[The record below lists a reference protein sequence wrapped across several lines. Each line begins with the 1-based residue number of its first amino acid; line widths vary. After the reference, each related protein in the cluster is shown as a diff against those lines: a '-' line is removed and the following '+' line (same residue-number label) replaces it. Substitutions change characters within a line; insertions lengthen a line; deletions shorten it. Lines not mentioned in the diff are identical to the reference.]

1 MKSFSKGGNSVAVRD
16 SRRTYEVKDG
26 EHGMQTTEPEVVTQ
40 VLAEVKRIGATS
52 KESHAEAMRLYAD
65 VKKTL
70 DAHGGKLDALDAAK
84 VNKQIEDITTRQ
96 QKADEEATKRIDAL
110 DLSLQR
116 IGKQAPAS
124 EVASQLIKDASDF
137 KLTMAV
143 LTGEAKGREMDELRE
158 ELAQSMKTDEFMAYR
173 KAFRKYLRR
182 DEAGMSHEELKA
194 MSVGSD
200 PDGGVTVTPF
210 MSARIVEKVFEGDP
224 FRQLCNIETIGTDAL
239 ELTEDLDEAGDG
251 WEGETV
257 VGAETTTPQLKK
269 KRIQVHNQY
278 ARPRATQKLLED
290 SSINIEQWLANKVG
304 QKFLRTEGA
313 AFVTGDGIMRPRGFL
328 TYANG
333 TAYGQVEQTALGAA
347 ATITTDGLIDLQF
360 SLLEEYLMRA
370 TWAMNRLT
378 VASIMK
384 LKDGDGQY
392 IWRPGI
398 LAGQPSTLLGLPMR
412 MSTTMPIVAAN
423 ALSLAIA
430 DWNEFYT
437 IVDRLGITVQRD
449 PFTVKPFVEFYT
461 RRRVGGDVVNF
472 QAGKIGVVSV

>member
-1 MKSFSKGGNSVAVRD
+1 
-16 SRRTYEVKDG
+16 
-26 EHGMQTTEPEVVTQ
+26 
-40 VLAEVKRIGATS
+40 
-52 KESHAEAMRLYAD
+52 
-65 VKKTL
+65 
-70 DAHGGKLDALDAAK
+70 
-84 VNKQIEDITTRQ
+84 
-96 QKADEEATKRIDAL
+96 
-110 DLSLQR
+110 
-116 IGKQAPAS
+116 
-124 EVASQLIKDASDF
+124 
-137 KLTMAV
+137 
-143 LTGEAKGREMDELRE
+143 
-158 ELAQSMKTDEFMAYR
+158 
-173 KAFRKYLRR
+173 
-182 DEAGMSHEELKA
+182 
-194 MSVGSD
+194 
-200 PDGGVTVTPF
+200 
-210 MSARIVEKVFEGDP
+210 MSARIVEKIFQGDP
-224 FRQLCNIETIGTDAL
+224 FRQLCNVETIGTDAL

-269 KRIQVHNQY
+269 KRIQVFNQY

-304 QKFLRTEGA
+304 QKMLRTEGA
-313 AFVTGDGIMRPRGFL
+313 AFVTGDGVARPRGFL

-333 TAYGQVEQTALGAA
+333 TAYGQVEQVALGAA
-347 ATITTDGLIDLQF
+347 ATVTTDGLIDLEF
-360 SLLEEYLMRA
+360 SLMEEYLMRA

-412 MSTTMPIVAAN
+412 MSTTMPVVAAN
-423 ALSLAIA
+423 ALSIAIA

-449 PFTVKPFVEFYT
+449 PYTVKPFVEFYT
-461 RRRVGGDVVNF
+461 RRRVGGDVVNY